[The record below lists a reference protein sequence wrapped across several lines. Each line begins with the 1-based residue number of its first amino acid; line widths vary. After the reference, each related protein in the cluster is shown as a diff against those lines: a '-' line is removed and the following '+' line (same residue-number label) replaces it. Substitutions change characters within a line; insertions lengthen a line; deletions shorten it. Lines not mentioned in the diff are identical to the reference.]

1 MTATYGAG
9 ILSAVVLASA
19 LRAKLDKE
27 TGWHKSISNVPIASP
42 TGISHDLSFDFEDP
56 DTDVG
61 YLNRNEITTLI
72 QHNGFRFWGNR
83 TPSSQRDYVFEVA
96 VRTQQT
102 LKDSINNACFEY
114 ADQPLTPYLAK
125 DIIDTINAYLR
136 SLSSGKD
143 RRLMGG
149 MVWFD
154 SEQNPPENLTNGI
167 LWIDY
172 DFGIVPPLEN
182 LGLNNRITG
191 RYMVDFAKLINGTGD
206 E

>member
-1 MTATYGAG
+1 MNAKYGAG
-9 ILSAVVLASA
+9 ILTAVILASA

-27 TGWHKSISNVPIASP
+27 IGWHKSISNVVVNGP

-61 YLNRNEITTLI
+61 YLNRNDITTLI
-72 QHNGFRFWGNR
+72 NHNGYRFWGNR
-83 TPSSQRDYVFEVA
+83 TTSSDSDYVFEVA

-102 LKDSINNACFEY
+102 LKDSINNACFEHI
-114 ADQPLTPYLAK
+114 DDPLTPFLAK
-125 DIIDTINAYLR
+125 EIIDTINAYLR
-136 SLSSGKD
+136 SISSGKD
-143 RRLMGG
+143 RKLMGG
-149 MVWFD
+149 SVWFD
-154 SEQNPPENLTNGI
+154 SEQNPPEALNQGI

-191 RYMVDFAKLINGTGD
+191 RYMVDFAKLING
-206 E
+206 EV